1 MPRTAG
7 TVGTPAG
14 LPGGL
19 QDTEVEPEWQ
29 PWLDLLEISLAEP
42 IDAWRDAVRMRG
54 DPRAGAPLLD
64 GALLNIDANRARL
77 LVGRLAHSARLMTD
91 NYDAPAMI
99 WAAIARDE
107 ETLSAM
113 AEDSGVPEGAFAVV
127 ARSAAIPILRAAAAL
142 LDANA
147 ANGWQRSYCPVC
159 GARPTLAEVR
169 GIERERR
176 LRCGA
181 CSADW
186 PLALLH
192 CAFCDEIDHEKL
204 GALSV
209 EGEGQLRRVETCES
223 CHGYLKTATTFD
235 ALSFR
240 ALMLLD
246 LATIPL
252 DLVAQERG
260 YARPLQPGW
269 APRVEVAT

>member
-1 MPRTAG
+1 
-7 TVGTPAG
+7 
-14 LPGGL
+14 
-19 QDTEVEPEWQ
+19 
-29 PWLDLLEISLAEP
+29 
-42 IDAWRDAVRMRG
+42 
-54 DPRAGAPLLD
+54 
-64 GALLNIDANRARL
+64 
-77 LVGRLAHSARLMTD
+77 
-91 NYDAPAMI
+91 
-99 WAAIARDE
+99 AA
-107 ETLSAM
+107 
-113 AEDSGVPEGAFAVV
+113 DSGVPAGAFAVV
-127 ARSAAIPILRAAAAL
+127 AQSAAIPILRAALVL
-142 LDANA
+142 LDASA
-147 ANGWQRSYCPVC
+147 ANGWQRSYCLVC

-192 CAFCDEIDHEKL
+192 CAFCDEVDHEKL

-223 CHGYLKTATTFD
+223 CHGYLKSATTFD

-252 DLVAQERG
+252 DIVAHERG
-260 YARPLQPGW
+260 YARPSQPGW
-269 APRVEVAT
+269 APHVELAT